1 MFERILVATDGS
13 ALAQKAVDGAIA
25 LARQNG
31 AELLAITVVPRYPTS
46 YLEGATS
53 YAPEEIA
60 RAEKQWADSAQ
71 LTLDDIVR
79 AGQASG
85 VKVKTTTI
93 ASDHVAESVLA
104 AARKHR
110 SQLIVMASHGR
121 KGLKK
126 LLLGSQTQ
134 QVLDQSSLPV
144 LVLR

>member
-13 ALAQKAVDGAIA
+13 LLAQKAVDGAMA

-53 YAPEEIA
+53 HLPDEIA

-71 LTLDDIVR
+71 ATLDDIVE
-79 AGQASG
+79 AGAACG

-93 ASDHVAESVLA
+93 NSDHVADSVLA
-104 AARKHR
+104 AARKHG
-110 SQLIVMASHGR
+110 SDLIVMASHGR

-134 QVLDQSSLPV
+134 QVLNDASMPV

>member
-13 ALAQKAVDGAIA
+13 ALAQKAVDGAMA

-53 YAPEEIA
+53 HAPEQIA

-93 ASDHVAESVLA
+93 ASDNVAESVLA

-110 SQLIVMASHGR
+110 SQLIVMASHGH

-134 QVLDQSSLPV
+134 QVLDQSPLPV